1 MERLSVSTG
10 DNNDDA
16 DLMAAPLYKEVVVG
30 AMPLVLAK
38 ELSKTERKETKR
50 SETTLIYGEISF
62 PAMAAILEKIR
73 GEYGRPRTVTVP
85 APNPEGD
92 GGGSTPSSS
101 STLSSSSS
109 FEFAGVMQAPGVD
122 VLVDL
127 GSGAGKPVFAAAALY
142 PFKRVVGVEILESL
156 HGAALEVLERWDAE
170 ARPRLAA
177 HHGGVDTEVVLL
189 QGDFLDVWGVRD
201 WPAEADVVVANSTCY
216 DDRLMHRIGEAAA
229 RMKQGA
235 LVVTLTRHLPS
246 PFFHVLFCEAMHM
259 SWGEATVYI
268 QQKMTPPAS
277 SYHP

>member
-1 MERLSVSTG
+1 MERLSVSG
-10 DNNDDA
+10 DNHDDA
-16 DLMAAPLYKEVVVG
+16 DLVAAQLYKKVVVG

-62 PAMAAILEKIR
+62 PAIAAILEKIR

-85 APNPEGD
+85 APDPD
-92 GGGSTPSSS
+92 GSGEGSTPSSS
-101 STLSSSSS
+101 STSSSSS

-156 HGAALEVLERWDAE
+156 HRAALEVLERWDAE

-177 HHGGVDTEVVLL
+177 HHGGDTEVVLL
-189 QGDFLDVWGVRD
+189 QGDFLDVRGVRD